1 MTNHLN
7 LDLENVQLVG
17 SVIMKI
23 VSIIGTRPNFTKMAP
38 LIDVIDKKGHE
49 QIVVHTGQ
57 HYDKSMSDVFLDELN
72 ICCSENLNIGSGTH
86 GYQTAMMLMEIEK
99 ILISEKVDVVLVPG
113 DTNSALAGALA
124 ASKLHIPIAHIESGL
139 RSFDKRMPEEINR
152 ILIDHCSDFLFC
164 PTEISIKNLLNEGID
179 ENKMFLVGDT
189 MVESCSYFLNIAQKQ
204 SDITEKYDIQDDY
217 FLATVH
223 RAENTD
229 NKDKLSAIIEALL
242 SEKSQIVFPLHPR
255 TKFKLEEFGLLDTV
269 IASDNILLIEPVGY
283 IDFLML
289 ASNAKLIL
297 TDSGGVQKE
306 AFLLQTPCITLRE
319 NTEWVETIDSGW
331 NILVGSDKNKIVE
344 AISSMQNHNLN
355 NCENPFGDGNASEK
369 IIETLERYYE

>member
-1 MTNHLN
+1 M
-7 LDLENVQLVG
+7 
-17 SVIMKI
+17 
-23 VSIIGTRPNFTKMAP
+23 SIIGTRPNFTKMAP
-38 LIDVIDKKGHE
+38 LIDAIDKKGHE

-57 HYDKSMSDVFLDELN
+57 HYDKLMSDVFLDELN
-72 ICCSENLNIGSGTH
+72 ICCSENLNIGSGSH

-99 ILISEKVDVVLVPG
+99 IFMNEKVDIVLVPG

-152 ILIDHCSDFLFC
+152 ILVDHCSDFLFC
-164 PTEISIKNLLNEGID
+164 PTETSIDNLLNEGIH
-179 ENKMFLVGDT
+179 EEKIFLVGDT
-189 MVESCSYFLNIAQKQ
+189 MVESCSYFLSIAQKQ
-204 SDITEKYDIQDDY
+204 STIIEKYNIQDDY

-229 NKDKLSAIIEALL
+229 NRDKLKNIVEVFL
-242 SEKSQIVFPLHPR
+242 SVNSQIVFPLHPR
-255 TKFKLEEFGLLDTV
+255 TKLKLEEFGLLDALIV
-269 IASDNILLIEPVGY
+269 NDNILLIEPVGY

-289 ASNAKLIL
+289 ASNAKLML

-331 NILVGSDKNKIVE
+331 NVLVGTDKRKIIE
-344 AISSMQNHNLN
+344 ATLSMQHNNLN
-355 NCENPFGDGNASEK
+355 NCENPFGDGKASEK
-369 IIETLERYYE
+369 IIEILERYYE